1 MRLEESLSA
10 SVEWS
15 TPLTPVT
22 PVTPIEAEPL
32 YETAA
37 VEPYTA
43 DESPAESS
51 VQLDDGGASFA
62 DGWFES

>member
-1 MRLEESLSA
+1 MRLDESFSA
-10 SVEWS
+10 PVEPS
-15 TPLTPVT
+15 T

-37 VEPYTA
+37 GEPYTA
-43 DESPAESS
+43 DDFLADTS
-51 VQLDDGGASFA
+51 VEPNDAGASFA